1 MDDNKILF
9 VDLDGTLIKEDL
21 SDIAFSHSLK
31 NFPLKTLFYLLI
43 FLFKGKPYLKYKI
56 SKDYTIP
63 FEKLIVDPYFYIKKI
78 SRILNVKIDNVVKK
92 TMKKNNVP
100 RKFDFEKNQNLGF
113 EFIKNKIR
121 KKYLN
126 ELIGINQF
134 YEKKYLGQFK

>member
-1 MDDNKILF
+1 
-9 VDLDGTLIKEDL
+9 
-21 SDIAFSHSLK
+21 
-31 NFPLKTLFYLLI
+31 
-43 FLFKGKPYLKYKI
+43 
-56 SKDYTIP
+56 
-63 FEKLIVDPYFYIKKI
+63 
-78 SRILNVKIDNVVKK
+78 
-92 TMKKNNVP
+92 MKKNNVP